1 MEKEIQSNQRGV
13 QVKKLTIN
21 FLFFTIFALDS
32 FAAQI
37 RSVEDGSEFSA
48 EISKIDTNRIKVVG
62 DRVRSVKSN
71 AGELEV
77 SVEER
82 LGEIYVRPTSMAEN
96 KPLNLFI
103 ITEQNFTY
111 KALLYPKSI
120 PSEQIIIR
128 NDDAVVN
135 SDADVAKVTKN
146 SYEQQIISL
155 LKAMRSKKK
164 LEGYQI
170 KSEKKYVDLGDLEMK
185 KITTYKGQNFIGEI
199 FTFKN
204 SSNQLLNL
212 EEKIFFKNGVRA
224 VKIEN
229 SSLLPDEVTEILIV
243 S

>member
-1 MEKEIQSNQRGV
+1 M
-13 QVKKLTIN
+13 KKI
-21 FLFFTIFALDS
+21 IIS
-32 FAAQI
+32 FCLACLANSAIAAQM
-37 RSVEDGSEFSA
+37 RSVEDGSEFTA

-62 DRVRSVKSN
+62 DRVRSVKTN

-77 SVEER
+77 SVEEK
-82 LGEIYVRPTSMAEN
+82 LGEIYVRPTSFAEN

-120 PSEQIIIR
+120 PSEQIILR
-128 NDDAVVN
+128 NDDVVLN
-135 SDADVAKVTKN
+135 SDVEVAKATKN
-146 SYEQQIISL
+146 SYEQQIIAL
-155 LKAMRSKKK
+155 LKAMRAKSK

-170 KSEKKYVDLGDLEMK
+170 RGEKKYVDLGDLEMK

-199 FTFKN
+199 FTIKN
-204 SSNQLLNL
+204 STNQLLNL

-224 VKIEN
+224 VKIGN
-229 SSLLPDEVTEILIV
+229 QTLLPDESTEILIV